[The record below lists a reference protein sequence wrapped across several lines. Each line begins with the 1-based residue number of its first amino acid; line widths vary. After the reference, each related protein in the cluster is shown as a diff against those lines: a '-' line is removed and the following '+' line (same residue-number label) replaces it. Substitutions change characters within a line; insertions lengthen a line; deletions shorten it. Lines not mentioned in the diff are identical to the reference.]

1 MLQRQQKLQSGAFS
15 SGTGAVL
22 DANNYITG
30 SAAGAEVL
38 MPRACAKLGLPRSV
52 LLVAEECAR
61 TVTEQG
67 VAAGRSPLSI
77 AGACLY
83 LVSHLMGHPKTPKE
97 IGAAVEVS
105 DGTIRTAYKLMHAAQ
120 DQIIQEGWLTKGGDR
135 SRIPA
140 A

>member
-1 MLQRQQKLQSGAFS
+1 MLQKQQKLQNGAP
-15 SGTGAVL
+15 GTGAALSEGYV
-22 DANNYITG
+22 TG
-30 SAAGAEVL
+30 SAASAEVL
-38 MPRACAKLGLPRSV
+38 MPRACAKLGLPRGV
-52 LLVAEECAR
+52 LLVAEECAH

-120 DQIIQEGWLTKGGDR
+120 DKIIQESWLTKGGDR